1 MDLDYIRALYPPGG
15 EHLGDDP
22 TLGTKSLARV
32 RRCLL
37 CLQSDT

>member
-22 TLGTKSLARV
+22 TATASGTDNLTV
-32 RRCLL
+32 
-37 CLQSDT
+37 DTVG